1 MDDPADGN
9 IARWYD
15 NIPGTT
21 PQEEARRARSVNG
34 ELGAVANSQATAA
47 EDAKRRAVMTPEQ
60 QALQK
65 RNRATADAD
74 GEPDEEQSSYKG
86 QYPNKEVSDLRRL
99 LETVRARI
107 ATVRQELAAMNLK
120 LTQTTERAAEEG
132 PQKKRKTD

>member
-1 MDDPADGN
+1 
-9 IARWYD
+9 
-15 NIPGTT
+15 
-21 PQEEARRARSVNG
+21 
-34 ELGAVANSQATAA
+34 
-47 EDAKRRAVMTPEQ
+47 MTPEQ

-107 ATVRQELAAMNLK
+107 ATVRQELAAVNLK